1 MEWLFKSMLGIKVKG
16 ENNFEISP
24 VIGEGV
30 EHAKGSYNSIYGK
43 IVVNWKKEK
52 SKVLFDIEVP
62 ANTKATF
69 IYKNKQEILEPG
81 KYSFSL

>member
-52 SKVLFDIEVP
+52 SKVLFFQQ
-62 ANTKATF
+62 TQRRHLF
-69 IYKNKQEILEPG
+69 IKTNK
-81 KYSFSL
+81 KS